1 MKHKNIPLNERIIFA
16 LDVASSDEAQ
26 KWVDRL
32 GSHIH
37 FYKVGLQLFIAGWFP
52 VIDMIASRGH
62 KVMCDLKL
70 FDIPETVKLAFRQLQ
85 GRGITFATIHGNTA
99 ILEAAVSEKR
109 DVKILAVTALTSLG
123 EDDMEEMGYHVKI
136 SDIVYHRARRALQVG
151 CDGVV
156 SSGLEAL
163 RLRENLDDDLIIVT
177 PGIRPGGRIE
187 IAPKDKQKEDQKR
200 IVTPKAA
207 IRNGADYI
215 VVGRPIRTA
224 DDPIAVVES
233 LQSEIESELSR

>member
-1 MKHKNIPLNERIIFA
+1 MKNKDIPLKERIIFA
-16 LDVASSDEAQ
+16 LDVGSPDEAK

-37 FYKVGLQLFIAGWFP
+37 FYKVGLQLFISGWFP
-52 VIDMIASRGH
+52 VIDRITARGH

-85 GRGITFATIHGNTA
+85 GRGITFTTIHGNTA
-99 ILEAAVSEKR
+99 ILEAAVTEKQ

-123 EDDMEEMGYHVKI
+123 EDDMKEMGYHVRI
-136 SDIVYHRARRALQVG
+136 SDIVYHRARRALQAG

-156 SSGLEAL
+156 ASGLEAL
-163 RLRENLDDDLIIVT
+163 RLRKNLDNDLIIVT
-177 PGIRPGGRIE
+177 PGIRPGTHTE
-187 IAPKDKQKEDQKR
+187 IVPNDKKDDQKR
-200 IVTPKAA
+200 IVTAKEAM
-207 IRNGADYI
+207 RNGADYI

-233 LQSEIESELSR
+233 LQSEIESELPR

>member
-1 MKHKNIPLNERIIFA
+1 MNHKNIPLNERIIFA
-16 LDVASSDEAQ
+16 LDVASTDEAQ

-37 FYKVGLQLFIAGWFP
+37 FYKVGLQLFISGWFS
-52 VIDMIASRGH
+52 VIDMITARGH

-85 GRGITFATIHGNTA
+85 GRGITFTTIHGNTA
-99 ILEAAVSEKR
+99 ILEAAVQEKR
-109 DVKILAVTALTSLG
+109 DVKILAITALTSLG
-123 EDDMEEMGYHVKI
+123 EDDMKEMGYNVKI

-163 RLRENLDDDLIIVT
+163 RLRENLGDDPIIIT
-177 PGIRPGGRIE
+177 PGIRPGGHIE
-187 IAPKDKQKEDQKR
+187 TAPSEKKDDQKR
-200 IVTPKAA
+200 IVTAKEA
-207 IRNGADYI
+207 IRSGADYI

-233 LQSEIESELSR
+233 LQSEIESGLSS